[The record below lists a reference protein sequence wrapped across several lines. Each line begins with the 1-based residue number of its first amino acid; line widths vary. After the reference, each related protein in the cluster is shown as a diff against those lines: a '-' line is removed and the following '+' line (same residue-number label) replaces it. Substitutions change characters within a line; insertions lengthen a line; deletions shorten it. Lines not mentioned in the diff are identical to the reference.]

1 MKTFYMIGLFGVVV
15 FSTFGQ
21 PAKPAFVASVSG
33 EDRIALAKT
42 TIHLTEWHEKAF
54 WNQYENYLNK
64 GQELSAFMYSAIVG
78 MATTDKSV
86 NDKEAFDNARTM
98 IYYRYEQLALWQKY
112 YAEIGASNNG
122 VIALQFL
129 QTEVLLD
136 MLESARIYE
145 QTPLKYFHFH
155 PSEDSITLLAAKHN
169 ALSAAL
175 SLSKTDEEA
184 FFKVYARYEHECD
197 DLLGEDYS
205 LIAAYAGEPSDFTPG
220 QAKFLGFNLLEV
232 MRREIKL
239 KEKYFGEMNSAM
251 GPSLAA
257 RFLAWEDYYSLV
269 SKMDAW
275 ADAP

>member
-1 MKTFYMIGLFGVVV
+1 M
-15 FSTFGQ
+15 
-21 PAKPAFVASVSG
+21 SV
-33 EDRIALAKT
+33 
-42 TIHLTEWHEKAF
+42 
-54 WNQYENYLNK
+54 
-64 GQELSAFMYSAIVG
+64 AIVG
-78 MATTDKSV
+78 MAGTDQST
-86 NDKEAFDNARTM
+86 NDKESFDNARTM

-112 YAEIGASNNG
+112 YAEIGATNNG

-145 QTPLKYFHFH
+145 QTPVKYFHFH
-155 PSEDSITLLAAKHN
+155 PDADSTTLLAAKHN
-169 ALSAAL
+169 ALLTAL
-175 SLSKTDEEA
+175 SLSKVDEEA
-184 FFKVYARYEHECD
+184 FFKVYARYEHDCD

-205 LIAAYAGEPSDFTPG
+205 LIAAYAGDPSEFTPG

-232 MRREIKL
+232 MRREIRL
-239 KEKYFGEMNSAM
+239 KEKYFVEMNSIM

>member
-1 MKTFYMIGLFGVVV
+1 MKTFYLIGPFVLIVICT
-15 FSTFGQ
+15 FSQ
-21 PAKPAFVASVSG
+21 PVKTAFVASVSG

-42 TIHLTEWHEKAF
+42 SIHLTEWHEKAF

-64 GQELSAFMYSAIVG
+64 SQELSGSTYAAIVG
-78 MATTDKSV
+78 MATADKSV
-86 NDKEAFDNARTM
+86 SDKEAFNNAGKM

-112 YAEIGASNNG
+112 YAEIGSANNG

-155 PSEDSITLLAAKHN
+155 ANEDSATLSADKHN
-169 ALSAAL
+169 SLATAL
-175 SLSKTDEEA
+175 SLSKTEEEA
-184 FFKVYARYEHECD
+184 FFKVYSRYEHECA

-205 LIAAYAGEPSDFTPG
+205 LIAAYAGDPSDYTPG

-239 KEKYFGEMNSAM
+239 KERYFTEMNTAVGS
-251 GPSLAA
+251 SLAA
-257 RFLAWEDYYSLV
+257 GFLAWEDYYSLV

>member
-1 MKTFYMIGLFGVVV
+1 MKTFYLTGLLVIIVLA
-15 FSTFGQ
+15 TFGQ
-21 PAKPAFVASVSG
+21 AAKPIFVASVSG

-64 GQELSAFMYSAIVG
+64 SQELSGSTYGAIVG

-86 NDKEAFDNARTM
+86 NDKVAFDNARMM

-112 YAEIGASNNG
+112 YAEIGSANNG

-155 PSEDSITLLAAKHN
+155 PNEDSATLSVDKHN
-169 ALSAAL
+169 TLTTAL
-175 SLSKTDEEA
+175 SLSKTEAEA
-184 FFKVYARYEHECD
+184 FFKVYSRYEHECA

-205 LIAAYAGEPSDFTPG
+205 LIAAYAGDPSDYTPG

-232 MRREIKL
+232 MRRELKL
-239 KEKYFGEMNSAM
+239 KEKYFTEMNTAVGS
-251 GPSLAA
+251 SLAA
-257 RFLAWEDYYSLV
+257 GFLAWEDYYSLV